1 MKVIIA
7 SENTV
12 LIYDLNKCA
21 LSTKNKDKERR
32 GKKKQCLILP
42 LKGNIR
48 EIKQI

>member
-12 LIYDLNKCA
+12 LVYDLNKSA
-21 LSTKNKDKERR
+21 LSTKSKDKERR